1 MVGPVSCYLEPD
13 TRDPALTRI
22 PQFGIE
28 LHTPGAGYAW
38 LKMTKSLAEITELP
52 PLARE
57 VAILV
62 TGNHEAAA
70 YEVYAHSALSRLR
83 DDDLKAIAGGRCPGH
98 LDEKCHAAFNLATE
112 LCKPGRLSDEA
123 WENAVARLGKTAAV
137 AAVHYIGFYKYVAT
151 ILNGFDAKVPE
162 NF

>member
-1 MVGPVSCYLEPD
+1 
-13 TRDPALTRI
+13 
-22 PQFGIE
+22 
-28 LHTPGAGYAW
+28 
-38 LKMTKSLAEITELP
+38 MTKSLAEITELP

-70 YEVYAHSALSRLR
+70 YEVYAHSAVSRLSSE
-83 DDDLKAIAGGRCPGH
+83 DLKTIADGRCPEH
-98 LDEKCHAAFNLATE
+98 LDKKCHAAFDLATE

-123 WENAVARLGKTAAV
+123 WGNAVGSLGKTAAV
-137 AAVHYIGFYKYVAT
+137 AVVHYVGFYKYVAT

-162 NF
+162 GS

>member
-1 MVGPVSCYLEPD
+1 MSDLS
-13 TRDPALTRI
+13 LTRAS
-22 PQFGIE
+22 QFGIE
-28 LHTPGAGYAW
+28 LHTPRAGYAW

-70 YEVYAHSALSRLR
+70 YEIYAHSAVSRLSSE
-83 DDDLKAIAGGRCPGH
+83 DLKTIADGRFPDH
-98 LDEKCHAAFNLATE
+98 LDEKCHAAFDLATE
-112 LCKPGRLSDEA
+112 LCKPGRLSGEG
-123 WENAVARLGKTAAV
+123 WEKAVGSLGKTAAV
-137 AAVHYIGFYKYVAT
+137 AVVHYVGFYKYVGT

-162 NF
+162 GS